1 MAPQRAS
8 QAPVRALPVRAST
21 RPPKPSAKK
30 RSPSPSQHAPRRSKK
45 PKAHS
50 SAVSTIPEPLL
61 SIRSNAKLI
70 EISDKEEE
78 DEEEDNDVD
87 EEEDIEDDT
96 EEEEEKAR
104 LFKFKT
110 TWKALYGKE
119 QLPSIQSAYFMRGA
133 LYMIDI
139 KLWKKKVL
147 QDLQPRSFQVVSLL
161 ATASHEK
168 CRQANEFP

>member
-1 MAPQRAS
+1 
-8 QAPVRALPVRAST
+8 LPIRAST

-78 DEEEDNDVD
+78 EEEDNNAD
-87 EEEDIEDDT
+87 EEEDIEDDDA
-96 EEEEEKAR
+96 EEEEEEEEEAR

-110 TWKALYGKE
+110 TWKAFCGKE
-119 QLPSIQSAYFMRGA
+119 QLPGIQSAYFMKGA
-133 LYMIDI
+133 LFMIDI
-139 KLWKKKVL
+139 ELWKKKVL
-147 QDLQPRSFQVVSLL
+147 HDLQPRSFWVVSLL

-168 CRQANEFP
+168 CRQADEFP